1 MDIDLPS
8 PAHILKSRQMQ
19 VVHLICLLI
28 AILVQHKLTIKN
40 GPNLP
45 TRETLLKRRRVR
57 EELLHNLSNGGQCR
71 QLIRMSEQA
80 FKKLCVI
87 LRRDGGLRP
96 TQRMSVEE
104 HVERFLH
111 IVSNDLR
118 NTFVSWMYRRSKS
131 TTSRCFHRVL
141 RSVIAL
147 ESLYIQQPQGD
158 VVPKEIQEK
167 KRFFPYFK
175 NCVGA
180 IDGTHVRVK
189 VPNRDAPRYRG
200 RKVYPTINVLAACSF
215 DLKFTYVLT
224 GWEGTASDSRILK
237 NALNRDDKLVIP
249 NGRYYLVDAGLPHST
264 ILMAPYRGV
273 RYHLKEYS
281 TRAPQNAREL
291 FNLRHASLRNAI
303 ERAFGVLKRRFPI
316 IRIED
321 RDKDLEDENPIMN
334 KQEPIVNTGKKS
346 LLNWTEHMD
355 AAFVDAMVQQQE
367 KGNRPYGNF
376 TSQAYANMVEE
387 INTKL
392 TMNLTKSH
400 LKNRLKTLKSTFS
413 QWYDMFNGISLSGFG
428 WNADTQLIEVDE
440 EVWDNLIK
448 SKPDAIA
455 LKTKKVA
462 HFEQM
467 LVLFARDRASGENAE
482 TAKERNARFNNTTNI
497 KIESISEVDSLLA
510 SNDVRLENQRVD
522 DDEDDIQV
530 VSPTPEQNSSAKKC
544 KTKKRKLVDE
554 VEQEVEPQPQP
565 EPETFE
571 TKIMNAVSDV
581 ANAMREGNKIF
592 ERAYHHELTGDEIYQ
607 ELQPMGL
614 EAHEIPC
621 ALMYLARNQAD
632 ARTLFTCPMNI
643 RKDILKTMMRCSG
656 RYHLRYY
663 HPPHQRISV
672 SFPLCLSL
680 CINIIIEGS
689 TICLHPPQPI
699 RLPYTV
705 RRGRY
710 LYCWSSYLLSLESSG

>member
-1 MDIDLPS
+1 
-8 PAHILKSRQMQ
+8 
-19 VVHLICLLI
+19 
-28 AILVQHKLTIKN
+28 
-40 GPNLP
+40 
-45 TRETLLKRRRVR
+45 
-57 EELLHNLSNGGQCR
+57 
-71 QLIRMSEQA
+71 
-80 FKKLCVI
+80 
-87 LRRDGGLRP
+87 
-96 TQRMSVEE
+96 MSVEE
-104 HVERFLH
+104 HVARFLH
-111 IVSNDLR
+111 IV
-118 NTFVSWMYRRSKS
+118 
-131 TTSRCFHRVL
+131 
-141 RSVIAL
+141 
-147 ESLYIQQPQGD
+147 GD

-175 NCVGA
+175 NCVEA

-189 VPNRDAPRYRG
+189 VPNRDAPKYRG
-200 RKVYPTINVLAACSF
+200 RKGYPTINVLAACSF

-249 NGRYYLVDAGLPHST
+249 NVDTGLPHST
-264 ILMAPYRGV
+264 TLIAPYRGV

-321 RDKDLEDENPIMN
+321 YDKDLEDEVLQEVLSAPTEENPIMN
-334 KQEPIVNTGKKS
+334 KQEPTVNTGKKS

-367 KGNRPYGNF
+367 KGNRPYKNF
-376 TSQAYANMVEE
+376 TSQAYTNMIEE
-387 INTKL
+387 LNKKL

-413 QWYDMFNGISLSGFG
+413 QRYDMFNRISLSGFG
-428 WNADTQLIEVDE
+428 WIADTQLIEADE

-448 SKPDAIA
+448 SKLA

-482 TAKERNARFNNTTNI
+482 TAKERNARFNNTTDI

-554 VEQEVEPQPQP
+554 VEKEVEPQPQP
-565 EPETFE
+565 EPET
-571 TKIMNAVSDV
+571 
-581 ANAMREGNKIF
+581 
-592 ERAYHHELTGDEIYQ
+592 
-607 ELQPMGL
+607 
-614 EAHEIPC
+614 
-621 ALMYLARNQAD
+621 
-632 ARTLFTCPMNI
+632 
-643 RKDILKTMMRCSG
+643 LK
-656 RYHLRYY
+656 H
-663 HPPHQRISV
+663 
-672 SFPLCLSL
+672 
-680 CINIIIEGS
+680 
-689 TICLHPPQPI
+689 
-699 RLPYTV
+699 RL
-705 RRGRY
+705 
-710 LYCWSSYLLSLESSG
+710 

>member
-19 VVHLICLLI
+19 FVHLICLLI
-28 AILVQHKLTIKN
+28 AILVQRKLTIN
-40 GPNLP
+40 NDPNLP

-57 EELLHNLSNGGQCR
+57 EELLHNLSNGGQCH

-80 FKKLCVI
+80 FKKLFVI

-104 HVERFLH
+104 HVARFLH
-111 IVSNDLR
+111 IVGNGLR
-118 NTFVSWMYRRSKS
+118 NTFVSWMYRRLKS
-131 TTSRCFHRVL
+131 TTSRCFHKIL

-167 KRFFPYFK
+167 NRFFPYFK
-175 NCVGA
+175 NYVGA

-189 VPNRDAPRYRG
+189 VLNRDAPRYRG
-200 RKVYPTINVLAACSF
+200 RKGYPTINVLAACSF

-224 GWEGTASDSRILK
+224 GWKGTASDSRILK

-249 NGRYYLVDAGLPHST
+249 NGHYYLVDADLPHST
-264 ILMAPYRGV
+264 ILMAAYRGV

-334 KQEPIVNTGKKS
+334 KQKHTVNTGKKS
-346 LLNWTEHMD
+346 LLNWTELMD
-355 AAFVDAMVQQQE
+355 TAFVDAM
-367 KGNRPYGNF
+367 
-376 TSQAYANMVEE
+376 
-387 INTKL
+387 
-392 TMNLTKSH
+392 
-400 LKNRLKTLKSTFS
+400 
-413 QWYDMFNGISLSGFG
+413 
-428 WNADTQLIEVDE
+428 
-440 EVWDNLIK
+440 
-448 SKPDAIA
+448 SKPDVVA

-462 HFEQM
+462 RFEQM

-482 TAKERNARFNNTTNI
+482 TAKERNARFNNTTDI

-510 SNDVRLENQRVD
+510 NNDVRLENQRVD

-554 VEQEVEPQPQP
+554 VEKEVEPQPQP

-571 TKIMNAVSDV
+571 TKIMNAIGDV

-614 EAHEIPC
+614 EAHEIPD

-643 RKDILKTMMRCSG
+643 RKDILKTMMG
-656 RYHLRYY
+656 A
-663 HPPHQRISV
+663 
-672 SFPLCLSL
+672 
-680 CINIIIEGS
+680 GK
-689 TICLHPPQPI
+689 
-699 RLPYTV
+699 
-705 RRGRY
+705 
-710 LYCWSSYLLSLESSG
+710 

>member
-8 PAHILKSRQMQ
+8 PGHILKSRQMQ

-28 AILVQHKLTIKN
+28 AILVQRKLTINN

-57 EELLHNLSNGGQCR
+57 EELLHNLSNDGQCR
-71 QLIRMSEQA
+71 QLIRMSEQT

-87 LRRDGGLRP
+87 LRHDGGLRP
-96 TQRMSVEE
+96 SQWMSVEE

-111 IVSNDLR
+111 IVGNDLR
-118 NTFVSWMYRRSKS
+118 NTFVSWMYRRLKS

-175 NCVGA
+175 NCVRA

-189 VPNRDAPRYRG
+189 VPNRDASRYRG
-200 RKVYPTINVLAACSF
+200 RKCYPTINVFATCSF

-224 GWEGTASDSRILK
+224 GWEGTASDSRVLK

-249 NGRYYLVDAGLPHST
+249 NGRYYLVDVGLPHST

-281 TRAPQNAREL
+281 TRTPQNAREL
-291 FNLRHASLRNAI
+291 FNLRYTSLRNAI

-316 IRIED
+316 IRIKD
-321 RDKDLEDENPIMN
+321 RDKDLEDEVLQEVLSAPTEENPIMN
-334 KQEPIVNTGKKS
+334 KQEPTVNTGKKS
-346 LLNWTEHMD
+346 LLNRTEHMD
-355 AAFVDAMVQQQE
+355 AAFVDAMVQQQK

-376 TSQAYANMVEE
+376 TSQAYVNMVEE
-387 INTKL
+387 LNKKL

-413 QWYDMFNGISLSGFG
+413 QWYAMFNEIFLSGFG
-428 WNADTQLIEVDE
+428 WNADTQLIEAYE

-448 SKPDAIA
+448 SKPDAVA

-482 TAKERNARFNNTTNI
+482 TTKERNARFNNTTHI
-497 KIESISEVDSLLA
+497 KIESISEVNPLLA
-510 SNDVRLENQRVD
+510 SNDVTLENQRVD

-554 VEQEVEPQPQP
+554 VEKEVEPQPQP

-571 TKIMNAVSDV
+571 TKIMNVVGDV
-581 ANAMREGNKIF
+581 ANAMRDGNKIF
-592 ERAYHHELTGDEIYQ
+592 ERAYHHELTCDEIYQ

-614 EAHEIPC
+614 EAHEIPG

-632 ARTLFTCPMNI
+632 ARTLFTCPM
-643 RKDILKTMMRCSG
+643 T
-656 RYHLRYY
+656 
-663 HPPHQRISV
+663 
-672 SFPLCLSL
+672 
-680 CINIIIEGS
+680 
-689 TICLHPPQPI
+689 
-699 RLPYTV
+699 
-705 RRGRY
+705 
-710 LYCWSSYLLSLESSG
+710 